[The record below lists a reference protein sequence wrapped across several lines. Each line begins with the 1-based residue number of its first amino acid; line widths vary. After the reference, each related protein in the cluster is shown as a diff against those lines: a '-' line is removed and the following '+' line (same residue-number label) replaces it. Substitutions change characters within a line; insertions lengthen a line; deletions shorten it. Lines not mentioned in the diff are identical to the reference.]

1 MFLRNNLLRIK
12 DGVYV
17 INLDDK
23 ISKETHLVSLFIDR
37 DIAVYFN
44 SFGIEYIPQEVL
56 KQNQRLIINYSQYI

>member
-44 SFGIEYIPQEVL
+44 SFGIELIPQEVL
-56 KQNQRLIINYSQYI
+56 KQNQRLINYSQYI

>member
-56 KQNQRLIINYSQYI
+56 KQNQRLINYSQYI

>member
-1 MFLRNNLLRIK
+1 MFLRKNLLRIK
-12 DGVYV
+12 DGIYV

-56 KQNQRLIINYSQYI
+56 KQNQRLINYSQYI

>member
-44 SFGIEYIPQEVL
+44 SFGTELIPQEVL
-56 KQNQRLIINYSQYI
+56 KQNQRLINYSQYI